1 MTTDKGKKKERG
13 QTKKQISKEDVVVVV
28 VAVISLLAFRRNVV
42 RSRLTMVRSRGGTE
56 SMQKYARE
64 REREKESERR
74 EKKSQRALHVS
85 RI

>member
-42 RSRLTMVRSRGGTE
+42 RSRLTMVRPWRDREDARIRT
-56 SMQKYARE
+56 KKRE
-64 REREKESERR
+64 RESERR